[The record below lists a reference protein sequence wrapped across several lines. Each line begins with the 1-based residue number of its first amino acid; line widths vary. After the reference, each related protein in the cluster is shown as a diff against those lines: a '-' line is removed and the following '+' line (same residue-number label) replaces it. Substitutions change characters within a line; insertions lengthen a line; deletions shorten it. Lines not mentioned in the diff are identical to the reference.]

1 MSTKK
6 NPRPMQAHI
15 IKGQKY
21 TPPLQP
27 VKKSDTTTQVTMQEA
42 FNAGDWIEPPY
53 ELTGLHDLVRE
64 STILP
69 QCIRAYKDN
78 IAGFGI
84 GVKYAEDVE
93 ESDEANTEYN
103 RMAQIIELL
112 NTCCCGSGYHYP
124 ILCC

>member
-1 MSTKK
+1 
-6 NPRPMQAHI
+6 MQAHI

-93 ESDEANTEYN
+93 ESDV
-103 RMAQIIELL
+103 L
-112 NTCCCGSGYHYP
+112 
-124 ILCC
+124 